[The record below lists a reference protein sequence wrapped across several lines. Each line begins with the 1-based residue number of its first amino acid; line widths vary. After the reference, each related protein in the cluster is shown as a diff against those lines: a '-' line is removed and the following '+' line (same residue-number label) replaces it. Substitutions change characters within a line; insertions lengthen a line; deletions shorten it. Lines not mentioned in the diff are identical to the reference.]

1 MNEYT
6 EAGSSEAT
14 RERKEQKKILLLM
27 IRIFKAGVAFHP
39 NYLGKY
45 SHGQIWFSCSLYTSG
60 VGTGGEGGQL
70 RA

>member
-6 EAGSSEAT
+6 EGGSSEAT

-45 SHGQIWFSCSLYTSG
+45 SHG
-60 VGTGGEGGQL
+60 
-70 RA
+70 